1 MLQALRKAELN
12 LWVMTFYAVF
22 FNMLVDNGITM
33 CLVIYLF
40 SFFFIKRAKKKGLGH
55 NARGSVLTEIPK
67 TVILNKIFWPVAK
80 ALWIILVLP
89 NFS

>member
-1 MLQALRKAELN
+1 MGLRCVL
-12 LWVMTFYAVF
+12 LFIYFHFFY
-22 FNMLVDNGITM
+22 
-33 CLVIYLF
+33 
-40 SFFFIKRAKKKGLGH
+40 IKSAKKKGLGH
-55 NARGSVLTEIPK
+55 NARGTVLTEIPK

>member
-1 MLQALRKAELN
+1 MS
-12 LWVMTFYAVF
+12 
-22 FNMLVDNGITM
+22 
-33 CLVIYLF
+33 CYLF
-40 SFFFIKRAKKKGLGH
+40 IFIFLHKKGKKKKGLGH